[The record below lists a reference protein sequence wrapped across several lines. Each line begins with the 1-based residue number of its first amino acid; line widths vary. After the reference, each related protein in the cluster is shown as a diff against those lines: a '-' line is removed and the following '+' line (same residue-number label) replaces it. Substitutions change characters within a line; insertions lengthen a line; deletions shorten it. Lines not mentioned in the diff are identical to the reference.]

1 MPARDASE
9 PPAKPAPPPA
19 ADLSNAT
26 YWQVTATASRNS
38 ADAMYQSLKGHGFP
52 ALTRPGP
59 NNWTVVWVGPYF
71 DKESLARA
79 KKQLEDAGFNQII
92 KKP

>member
-1 MPARDASE
+1 
-9 PPAKPAPPPA
+9 
-19 ADLSNAT
+19 
-26 YWQVTATASRNS
+26 VTATASKHS

-52 ALTRPGP
+52 ASTRPGP
-59 NNWTVVWVGPYF
+59 NNLTVVWVGPYT

-79 KKQLEDAGFNQII
+79 KKQLEDAGFPNII